1 MTDPASSGTVVTIL
15 GAGAMGSALATP
27 LRARGHEVRLWG
39 TWLDDHLLAACR
51 EGRPHPRTDV
61 ALADG
66 TLLFDSDHLDDAL
79 DGSDVVVLAV
89 SSEGVPKV
97 TELAAAG
104 LAQSDRVLLT
114 SKGFARTDGDQV
126 RLLPDVVRSIVST
139 EADTEP
145 VIVAVG
151 GPCKANEVAAGRAT
165 ATIFAS
171 LDRGQAT
178 TAATQAATATYRPET
193 TDDEVGV
200 EVCAPLKNVYAIALG
215 IADGRGERD
224 GAPWHDLRAAAFTQA
239 VTELA
244 LLADA
249 LGGEAAT
256 AYGLAGVGDLEVT
269 GLSGRNGRYGTR
281 IGTGQHAAEALQ
293 EMRDA
298 EQTVEGVPACGL
310 AVELVV
316 QRFGHLRD
324 RLPLLHAINHVI
336 DGAAEPV
343 DLIVDAAL
351 PAPPQDQRAAAGHAE
366 PRSTA

>member
-1 MTDPASSGTVVTIL
+1 MSNDTVVTIL

-61 ALADG
+61 ELADS

-79 DGSDVVVLAV
+79 DGADVVALAI

-104 LAQSDRVLLT
+104 LAQCDRVLLT
-114 SKGFARTDGDQV
+114 SKGFARTYSHGDQV
-126 RLLPDVVRSIVST
+126 RLLPDVVRWIVSE
-139 EADTEP
+139 EAGAEP
-145 VIVAVG
+145 AVVAVG

-171 LDRGQAT
+171 LDHEQAT
-178 TAATQAATATYRPET
+178 SAAIQAATATYRPAT

-215 IADGRGERD
+215 MADGRGERD

-249 LGGEAAT
+249 LGGRAAT
-256 AYGLAGVGDLEVT
+256 AHGLAGVGDLEVT

-281 IGTGQHAAEALQ
+281 IGSGQPAAEALQ
-293 EMRDA
+293 EMLDA

-310 AVELVV
+310 AVELVA

-324 RLPLLHAINHVI
+324 RLPLLHALHDVI
-336 DGAAEPV
+336 TGADDPV
-343 DLIVDAAL
+343 DLVTEAVL
-351 PAPPQDQRAAAGHAE
+351 PASPPDHRTAAQ
-366 PRSTA
+366 PRGT